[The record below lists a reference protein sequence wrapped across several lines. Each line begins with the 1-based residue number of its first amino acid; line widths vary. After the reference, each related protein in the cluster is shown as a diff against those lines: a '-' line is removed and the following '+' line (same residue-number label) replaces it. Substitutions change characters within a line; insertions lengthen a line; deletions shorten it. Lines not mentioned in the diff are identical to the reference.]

1 MGWGPFMDLS
11 KAFDGAPK
19 KLLLTKLKE
28 KKKDEI
34 WVECGKK
41 RGWRVREIFFIEIYK
56 TVNYVSA
63 SFTVYIFIYQKV
75 TKVTLVSDIVALIPG
90 AVLGFASNPE
100 NNRKRSNSS

>member
-1 MGWGPFMDLS
+1 MDLS
-11 KAFDGAPK
+11 KAFDSAPK

-28 KKKDEI
+28 NKKDEI

-56 TVNYVSA
+56 TVNCVSA
-63 SFTVYIFIYQKV
+63 SFTVHIFIYQNVKKV
-75 TKVTLVSDIVALIPG
+75 SLVSDIVALIPG
-90 AVLGFASNPE
+90 AALGFASNPE